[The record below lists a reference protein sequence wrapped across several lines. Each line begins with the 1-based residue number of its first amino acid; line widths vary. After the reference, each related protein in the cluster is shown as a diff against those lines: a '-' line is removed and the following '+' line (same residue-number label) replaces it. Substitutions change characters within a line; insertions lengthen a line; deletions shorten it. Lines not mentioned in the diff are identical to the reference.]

1 MENADRGTG
10 DDSGASQEVPQ
21 PEPPK
26 QDKDNAIPSFQ
37 KLRVLPTECRWWC
50 EGCIAP
56 CSWAFCLLG
65 LGLGLAMLW
74 VLPLPYTV
82 YPLSFPWFYS
92 WGSIRTG
99 TLSME
104 EIKGMGSAWGF

>member
-21 PEPPK
+21 PEPCN
-26 QDKDNAIPSFQ
+26 QGKDNTIPLFQ
-37 KLRVLPTECRWWC
+37 KLRVLPTERQWWF

-74 VLPLPYTV
+74 VLPPLYSLSTLLPLV
-82 YPLSFPWFYS
+82 YS

-104 EIKGMGSAWGF
+104 EAKGMGSAWGF